1 MNSVFPEGT
10 VEREGHDPLPKMIKE
25 DIKQRLAEL
34 EAELEAL
41 ENRRLELQKNIRQL
55 REPELSQ
62 LPSSTTAHKKN
73 HVEETGPSLFSRSD
87 SSPSKAGSFAPAELD
102 RVPSFSTLSTDE
114 TQKPRSGQIALFSD
128 LFAGRPD
135 VYAVRWESTQTG
147 KSGYSP
153 ACRHEWVRG
162 ICRKPQIKCGE
173 CPAREFLPLQCE
185 VIERHVFGFV
195 DSSDS
200 HSKPD
205 EDAVRGAGLSSR
217 PMRDFVVGIYP
228 LHRDETCRFLA
239 ADFDKKDWEADIN
252 AFRETC
258 RRLGIP
264 VAVERSRSGNGAHAW
279 VFFSESVPA
288 MLARRLGSSLL
299 TQTHESRPEIGFD
312 SYDRL
317 FPNQDYL
324 PSGGFGNLIALP
336 LQCRAI
342 QRGNTLFLNENMAP
356 IPNQWA
362 YLREIRRLSLA
373 EVEKHVE
380 NAARRGKI
388 MGVRLPVTD
397 EDGDEPW
404 KRLPSRRLR
413 HEQDVDGGPVPAE
426 IEIIL
431 KDQLYI
437 PKRELP
443 ALLRSRLVRLAAF
456 QNPEFYKAQA
466 LRLSTFG
473 KPRIISCAEDHPLH
487 LALPRGIL
495 EEATALLSKAGI
507 RTCLDD
513 QRFSGT
519 PLDVKFSGIL
529 RPEQQRAVEAL
540 LSHETGVLAAATAFG
555 KTVVAAM
562 VVAERKVNTL
572 VLVHRKQ
579 LLDQWRTRLAEFLE
593 LPEAEVGALGGG
605 KRRLTGTI
613 DVALIQSLNRG
624 GEADDLISGYGQLIV
639 DECHHLPAESFERV
653 ARRCPAKYV
662 LGLSATTA
670 RRDGHQ
676 AIIFMQCGPI
686 RFRWTAKRGV
696 QDHPF
701 SHRVVIRTTEFAPF
715 RLQAE
720 KNTDIHSLYDG
731 VITDAARND
740 QIFEDVMAC
749 LANEKRS
756 PLVLTERREH
766 LELLAA
772 RFRGFIKNVIVLQ
785 GGMGV
790 RERRESMRSLLAV
803 PDSEERLILA
813 TGRYLG
819 EGFDDA
825 RLDTLFLTMPISWR
839 GTLAQY
845 AGRLHRLHADKREV
859 RIYDYADL
867 SCPMLEKMFMRRLA
881 GYKAIG
887 YEIEGVRS

>member
-1 MNSVFPEGT
+1 M
-10 VEREGHDPLPKMIKE
+10 RDE

-34 EAELEAL
+34 ESELSAL
-41 ENRRLELQKNIRQL
+41 ECQRKELQEKIRRLREREELKQ
-55 REPELSQ
+55 
-62 LPSSTTAHKKN
+62 SSSPATRDRSRI
-73 HVEETGPSLFSRSD
+73 EEAGPSLLDGRISLPHSAI
-87 SSPSKAGSFAPAELD
+87 SPDLNNID
-102 RVPSFSTLSTDE
+102 RVPMLPVNELPKARSLHIAMFLS
-114 TQKPRSGQIALFSD
+114 
-128 LFAGRPD
+128 LFAGRTD

-153 ACRHEWVRG
+153 ACRHEWIRG

-173 CPAREFLPLQCE
+173 CPARELLPLQHE
-185 VIERHVFGFV
+185 VIERHIFGFV
-195 DSSDS
+195 GSSDS

-205 EDAVRGAGLSSR
+205 ENAARGAGLSPR

-228 LHRDETCRFLA
+228 LHKDETCRFLA
-239 ADFDKKDWEADIN
+239 ADFDKKDWASDIN
-252 AFRETC
+252 AFREIC
-258 RRLGIP
+258 RRLEIP

-279 VFFSESVPA
+279 IFFSESVPA
-288 MLARRLGSSLL
+288 VLARRLGSSLL
-299 TQTHESRPEIGFD
+299 TETHESRPEIGFD

-317 FPNQDYL
+317 FPNQDNS
-324 PSGGFGNLIALP
+324 PRGGFGNLIALP
-336 LQCRAI
+336 LQCRAV
-342 QRGNTLFLNENMAP
+342 QRGNTLFLDKNMVP
-356 IPNQWA
+356 IPNQWDH
-362 YLREIRRLSLA
+362 LRKIRRLSLA
-373 EVEKHVE
+373 EVEELVE
-380 NAARRGKI
+380 NAAHRGKI

-404 KRLPSRRLR
+404 KRPPSRRWR
-413 HEQDVDGGPVPAE
+413 QEQEMDWGPVPAE
-426 IEIIL
+426 IKIIL

-443 ALLRSRLVRLAAF
+443 PLLRSRLVRLAAF

-473 KPRIISCAEDHPLH
+473 KPRIVSCAEDHPRH

-495 EEATALLSKAGI
+495 EEASALLSEAGI
-507 RTCLDD
+507 RICLDD

-519 PLDVKFSGIL
+519 PLDVKFAGIL
-529 RPEQQRAVEAL
+529 RPEQHRAVEAL

-562 VVAERKVNTL
+562 VIAERKVNTL

-579 LLDQWRTRLAEFLE
+579 LLDQWRTRLAEFLS
-593 LPEAEVGALGGG
+593 LPEAAVGALGGG
-605 KRRLTGTI
+605 KKKLTGAI
-613 DVALIQSLNRG
+613 DVALIQSLNRR

-676 AIIFMQCGPI
+676 VIIFMQCGPI
-686 RFRWTAKRGV
+686 RFRWTAKQGV

-701 SHRVVIRTTEFAPF
+701 RHRVVIRTTEFTSF
-715 RLQAE
+715 LLQVNKKTA
-720 KNTDIHSLYDG
+720 IHSLYDG
-731 VITDAARND
+731 IIMDAARND

-749 LANEKRS
+749 VAKEKRS

-772 RFRGFIKNVIVLQ
+772 RFRGFIRNVIVLH
-785 GGMGV
+785 GGMGI
-790 RERRESMRSLLAV
+790 RERRESMRSLFRV
-803 PDSEERLILA
+803 PDSEERLIMA

-867 SCPMLEKMFMRRLA
+867 SCPMLAKMFKRRLA

-887 YEIEGVRS
+887 YESEGSGLNF

>member
-1 MNSVFPEGT
+1 M
-10 VEREGHDPLPKMIKE
+10 RDE
-25 DIKQRLAEL
+25 DIKRRLAEL
-34 EAELEAL
+34 ESELEVL
-41 ENRRLELQKNIRQL
+41 ENRRGEIQKNIRQL
-55 REPELSQ
+55 REQEFSQ
-62 LPSSTTAHKKN
+62 TPSSTAAPHSP
-73 HVEETGPSLFSRSD
+73 HVEEAGLFLSSRSD
-87 SSPSKAGSFAPAELD
+87 SSAPVAGNRSLITAE
-102 RVPSFSTLSTDE
+102 DE
-114 TQKPRSGQIALFSD
+114 TPNTRSGQIALFFE

-135 VYAVRWESTQTG
+135 VYAVRWESAQTG

-162 ICRKPQIKCGE
+162 VCRKPQIKCGE
-173 CPAREFLPLQCE
+173 CPARELLPLHGG
-185 VIERHVFGFV
+185 VIERHIFGFIE
-195 DSSDS
+195 SSDS
-200 HSKPD
+200 RSNPD
-205 EDAVRGAGLSSR
+205 VAAVRGAGVSSR
-217 PMRDFVVGIYP
+217 PSRDFVVGIFP

-239 ADFDKKDWEADIN
+239 ADFDKKDWAADIS
-252 AFRETC
+252 AFRETG

-279 VFFSESVPA
+279 IFFSDPVPA
-288 MLARRLGSSLL
+288 ILARRLGSSLL
-299 TQTHESRPEIGFD
+299 TETHESRPEIGFE

-317 FPNQDYL
+317 FPNQDIL

-336 LQCRAI
+336 LQYRAI
-342 QRGNTLFLNENMAP
+342 PRGNTLFLDENMVA
-356 IPNQWA
+356 IPNQWS
-362 YLREIRRLSLA
+362 YLRGLRRFSPA
-373 EVEKHVE
+373 EVEELVE
-380 NAARRGKI
+380 SAAHRGKI

-397 EDGDEPW
+397 EDADEPW
-404 KRLPSRRLR
+404 KRPPSRRLR
-413 HEQDVDGGPVPAE
+413 QEQEVDWGLVPAE
-426 IEIIL
+426 IKIIL
-431 KDQLYI
+431 KDQIYV
-437 PKRELP
+437 PKRDLP

-495 EEATALLSKAGI
+495 EETTDLLSKAGI
-507 RTCLDD
+507 RIRLDD

-519 PLDVKFSGIL
+519 PLDVEFSGIL
-529 RPEQQRAVEAL
+529 RPEQQKAAEAI
-540 LSHETGVLAAATAFG
+540 LSYETGVLAAATAFG

-579 LLDQWRTRLAEFLE
+579 LLDQWRTRLAEFLG
-593 LPEAEVGALGGG
+593 LPEAAVGALGGG
-605 KRRLTGTI
+605 KKKLTGTI
-613 DVALIQSLNRG
+613 DVAMIQSLNRG
-624 GEADDLISGYGQLIV
+624 GEAEDLISGYGQLIV

-653 ARRCPAKYV
+653 ARRCPAKYI

-670 RRDGHQ
+670 RRDGQQ

-686 RFRWTAKRGV
+686 RFRWTAKQGA

-701 SHRVVIRTTEFAPF
+701 RHRVVIRTTEIVSLLPQTD
-715 RLQAE
+715 RQTE
-720 KNTDIHSLYDG
+720 KNTEIHSLYNG
-731 VITDAARND
+731 IITDGARND
-740 QIFEDVMAC
+740 QIFEDVMTC
-749 LANEKRS
+749 LAKEKRS

-772 RFRGFIKNVIVLQ
+772 RFGGFIKIVIVLH

-790 RERRESMRSLLAV
+790 RERRESMKSLLAV

-867 SCPMLEKMFMRRLA
+867 CCPMLEKMFKRRLA
-881 GYKAIG
+881 GYKLIG
-887 YEIEGVRS
+887 YEMEGVRS